1 MRIAID
7 AMGGDNAPQ
16 AIVAGTLQAARANGD
31 VTLILV
37 GDEAAIQQCIGNSER
52 PPNLEIVHTTEV
64 ITADDEPVR
73 SVRRKKDASMVVA
86 ARMVKEG
93 LADGFVSAGNTGAL
107 MTAGLLVVGR
117 IPSIERP
124 ALASIWPT
132 FGGKA
137 MLVLDVGAN
146 MDAEAVHLYQYA
158 LMANAF
164 TKEVLGLPN
173 PRIGLLNIG
182 SEAGKGDKLRKESY
196 ELLTDGP
203 FSFVGNVEA
212 REAMNDK
219 CDVLVADGFT
229 GNNMLKLIEGFGLG
243 LFDRLKD
250 VFYASALTK
259 LAALVLKPGLLK
271 FKKTFDYS
279 EYGGA
284 PLLGIDGAVIKAHGS
299 SNARA
304 FEMAIVQARRF
315 IAGGVL
321 DQIRRDLEIQKQR

>member
-7 AMGGDNAPQ
+7 AMGGDHAPQ
-16 AIVAGTLQAARANGD
+16 AIVEGTLQAARAHAD
-31 VTLILV
+31 VTLVLV
-37 GDEAAIQQCIGNSER
+37 GDEEAIKRCMGSER
-52 PPNLEIVHTTEV
+52 PSNVEIVHTTEV
-64 ITADDEPVR
+64 IAADDEPVR

-93 LADGFVSAGNTGAL
+93 QADGFVSAGNTGAL
-107 MTAGLLVVGR
+107 MAAGLLVVGR

-132 FGGKA
+132 FGGNA

-146 MDAEAVHLYQYA
+146 MDADPVHLFQYG

-164 TKEVLGLPN
+164 SKEVLGLPK
-173 PRIGLLNIG
+173 PRIGLLNVG
-182 SEAGKGDKLRKESY
+182 AEPGKGDKLRKEAF
-196 ELLTDGP
+196 ELLQNGP
-203 FSFVGNVEA
+203 FHFVGNIEA
-212 REAMNDK
+212 REAMHDK

-243 LFDRLKD
+243 LFDKLKD
-250 VFYASALTK
+250 VFLAGPLTK
-259 LAALVLKPGLLK
+259 LAALILKPGLRQ

-304 FEMAIVQARRF
+304 FEMAIEQARRF
-315 IAGGVL
+315 IAGRVL
-321 DQIRRDLEIQKQR
+321 EQINQDVQKQ